1 MKSDCEIAYP
11 PETSIQDDDR
21 EEFLDLLSQS
31 ASKHALDFLARCL
44 MRSSARILMEL
55 LNHDPLRKGA
65 AIGALG
71 GAVAGVLVG
80 SAVHHPVAGRSSVVR
95 SEREEVLLLENNSRA
110 TRRCSNNIKKRLTGK
125 ALR

>member
-55 LNHDPLRKGA
+55 LNHDPYAKGQQSERWEER
-65 AIGALG
+65 LWG
-71 GAVAGVLVG
+71 GLVG